1 MAVIEAQP
9 PAPVWEH
16 ALRQFGA
23 RLFEAA
29 PGLVTWVLLLAPA
42 WIPIIFHSSGALF
55 VAVVVLIFD
64 TYWVLR
70 AVGVVTGVY
79 GTMLRMR
86 RDMKKDW
93 LAMCRQQPPAG
104 DVDPLQYFHLSV
116 VPTYTEPY
124 HVLERTVQ
132 AIVDANYPDELK
144 LVGIITRETDK
155 PGWENV
161 ARLKEKFGHRLSG
174 FYHIKDPLEPGIV
187 VGKSAAMNWGGRWM
201 VRVLTEAGY
210 DLSRVLLT
218 DLDSDYRVHEQYF
231 AWISWHHAREPMRD
245 YLIWQPVPL
254 FHNNI
259 WQVPLAVRIM
269 SASTSQWQMFLHSR
283 PHRLVAFSSYTCS
296 LDFVHKV
303 GYWDKDVIPE
313 DSRFY
318 WKAFFTFGKRF
329 AVKSVWLPIY
339 GDSPGARL
347 CGDPRQPVQPDQAVG
362 LGYHRRPLCA
372 GPVVQPSRDPA
383 VAASKALPESLPQSP
398 QLDLS
403 ARAAA
408 LRRVGADLGQH
419 RLLADGPRTEPL
431 GNLRRPAGRHPFHSA
446 LLSLLR
452 DPDAPAE
459 AGGVASVEE
468 GRDLPRILPLPDG
481 GSGPQRA
488 SGARGPHAI
497 TVGTVPRIPRYGEGM
512 SRHG

>member
-1 MAVIEAQP
+1 M
-9 PAPVWEH
+9 
-16 ALRQFGA
+16 RQFGA
-23 RLFEAA
+23 RLFEAG

-64 TYWVLR
+64 TYWVVR
-70 AVGVVTGVY
+70 AVSVVTGVY
-79 GTMLRMR
+79 STMLRMR

-104 DVDPLQYFHLSV
+104 GVDPLQYLHLSV

-161 ARLKEKFGHRLSG
+161 ARLKEKFGHRLRG

-201 VRVLTEAGY
+201 VRVLTEEGF
-210 DLSRVLLT
+210 DLSKVLIT
-218 DLDSDYRVHEQYF
+218 DLDSDYRVHPQYF
-231 AWISWHHAREPMRD
+231 GWISWHHARDPLRD
-245 YLIWQPVPL
+245 YRIWQPVPL

-269 SASTSQWQMFLHSR
+269 SASTSQWQMFLHSQ

-329 AVKSVWLPIY
+329 AVTRRRR
-339 GDSPGARL
+339 ATM
-347 CGDPRQPVQPDQAVG
+347 
-362 LGYHRRPLCA
+362 RRPTSA
-372 GPVVQPSRDPA
+372 STTRSSGGPGVSPT
-383 VAASKALPESLPQSP
+383 SLMCWPGC
-398 QLDLS
+398 S
-403 ARAAA
+403 A
-408 LRRVGADLGQH
+408 
-419 RLLADGPRTEPL
+419 
-431 GNLRRPAGRHPFHSA
+431 
-446 LLSLLR
+446 
-452 DPDAPAE
+452 
-459 AGGVASVEE
+459 
-468 GRDLPRILPLPDG
+468 
-481 GSGPQRA
+481 
-488 SGARGPHAI
+488 
-497 TVGTVPRIPRYGEGM
+497 IPR
-512 SRHG
+512 SRCGCE

>member
-1 MAVIEAQP
+1 MSNTRSKGDFLFRGHNRLVELAQTRP
-9 PAPVWEH
+9 PVPAWDH
-16 ALRQFGA
+16 TLRQFGA
-23 RLFEAA
+23 RFFEAA

-161 ARLKEKFGHRLSG
+161 ARLKEKFGHRLGG

-201 VRVLTEAGY
+201 VRQLREEGY
-210 DLSRVLLT
+210 DLAKVLCT
-218 DLDSDYRVHEQYF
+218 DLDSDYRVHPQYF
-231 AWISWHHAREPMRD
+231 AWISYHHALEPRRD
-245 YLIWQPVPL
+245 TTIWQPVPL

-259 WQVPLAVRIM
+259 WRVPTAVRVV
-269 SASTSQWQMFLHSR
+269 SGSTSQWQMFLHTR
-283 PHRLVAFSSYTCS
+283 KHRLVCFSSYTCS
-296 LDFVHKV
+296 LEFVHEV
-303 GYWDKDVIPE
+303 
-313 DSRFY
+313 
-318 WKAFFTFGKRF
+318 
-329 AVKSVWLPIY
+329 
-339 GDSPGARL
+339 
-347 CGDPRQPVQPDQAVG
+347 
-362 LGYHRRPLCA
+362 
-372 GPVVQPSRDPA
+372 
-383 VAASKALPESLPQSP
+383 
-398 QLDLS
+398 
-403 ARAAA
+403 
-408 LRRVGADLGQH
+408 
-419 RLLADGPRTEPL
+419 
-431 GNLRRPAGRHPFHSA
+431 
-446 LLSLLR
+446 
-452 DPDAPAE
+452 
-459 AGGVASVEE
+459 
-468 GRDLPRILPLPDG
+468 
-481 GSGPQRA
+481 
-488 SGARGPHAI
+488 
-497 TVGTVPRIPRYGEGM
+497 
-512 SRHG
+512 